1 MANIIDI
8 VVRAKDS
15 TAGAF
20 KKVSASAEKL
30 KAGLA
35 KGFGGAAKAA
45 KGLAVAVAL
54 VGTAV
59 IAAAKNFIGFGSAA
73 EEISTKFDAV
83 FASSK
88 TAADAIANDLAAS
101 FDLADS
107 TAKEM
112 LANIGDLLTGF
123 GFTGAEALEM
133 ADKVSRLGIDL
144 ASFTNY
150 SKGASGATEALTK
163 LLLGES
169 EQAKSL
175 GIVVRQGSDEYKN
188 AVKAK
193 QADLGVSLLQ
203 AKAMTAL
210 EMAVNQSNNAIG
222 DYARTQEGVANRQ
235 RKANE
240 AFKQAKEDIGLAI
253 IAHSSYGDIL
263 NMVAEKTKELTESGL
278 IELWAENVAKAVKW
292 LTPIVEG
299 LGKAFG
305 FVKEKI
311 QQGAAFAG
319 ALSAGSSF
327 AEAGEIAKGMPE
339 QIKRENKERLDG
351 IRKEKAAKKD
361 AAAEENR
368 RNEADALAKE
378 KSDRAAKEQY
388 DAEKKA
394 ADSAAEAADNAAK
407 QDKQNI
413 KDNEE
418 LLQVQKD
425 LDRMKDEDRQKMF
438 LAAGAAGA
446 ADIEKKQKQIEG
458 LAMNKED
465 RRAQERAQ
473 RDIDADQ
480 DREDDIRKRMKKR
493 GLKLSK
499 DDQAFIEMKD
509 LQKAIVALQKQKVI
523 DDKNAKDLAD
533 KLAQEARENMVK
545 ELRLTKAVLIQNLKA
560 AG

>member
-278 IELWAENVAKAVKW
+278 IELWAENVAKAVEW
-292 LTPIVEG
+292 LIPIVEK

-319 ALSAGSSF
+319 ALSAGSSV
-327 AEAGEIAKGMPE
+327 AEAIEIAKGMPE

-351 IRKEKAAKKD
+351 ILKEKAAKKE

-368 RNEADALAKE
+368 RKEADALAKE
-378 KSDRAAKEQY
+378 KADRAAKEQY

-413 KDNEE
+413 KDNEK

-425 LDRMKDEDRQKMF
+425 LDRIKDEDRQKMF

-446 ADIEKKQKQIEG
+446 ANIEVMQGKIEG

-509 LQKAIVALQKQKVI
+509 LQKAIVAAQKQKAQ
-523 DDKNAKDLAD
+523 DEKNAQDLAD
-533 KLAQEARENMVK
+533 KLAQQARENMVK
-545 ELRLTKAVLIQNLKA
+545 ELRLTKEVLIQNLG
-560 AG
+560 AGA

>member
-278 IELWAENVAKAVKW
+278 IELWAENVAKAVEW
-292 LTPIVEG
+292 LIPIVEK
-299 LGKAFG
+299 LGRGCLSKS
-305 FVKEKI
+305 KEKT
-311 QQGAAFAG
+311 
-319 ALSAGSSF
+319 
-327 AEAGEIAKGMPE
+327 
-339 QIKRENKERLDG
+339 
-351 IRKEKAAKKD
+351 KKD
-361 AAAEENR
+361 LTAYLKR
-368 RNEADALAKE
+368 KRQ
-378 KSDRAAKEQY
+378 R
-388 DAEKKA
+388 KKR
-394 ADSAAEAADNAAK
+394 
-407 QDKQNI
+407 
-413 KDNEE
+413 
-418 LLQVQKD
+418 LQKKTGERKPTRW
-425 LDRMKDEDRQKMF
+425 LR
-438 LAAGAAGA
+438 
-446 ADIEKKQKQIEG
+446 KKQTVQLKNNTTPKRKQPI
-458 LAMNKED
+458 LRQRPQIMQRNKTSK
-465 RRAQERAQ
+465 
-473 RDIDADQ
+473 IS
-480 DREDDIRKRMKKR
+480 KTTKNCCKYKK
-493 GLKLSK
+493 
-499 DDQAFIEMKD
+499 I
-509 LQKAIVALQKQKVI
+509 
-523 DDKNAKDLAD
+523 
-533 KLAQEARENMVK
+533 
-545 ELRLTKAVLIQNLKA
+545 
-560 AG
+560 

>member
-292 LTPIVEG
+292 LIPIVEG

-305 FVKEKI
+305 FIKEKI

-319 ALSAGSSF
+319 ALSAGSSV
-327 AEAGEIAKGMPE
+327 AEAIEIAKGMPE

-351 IRKEKAAKKD
+351 ILKEKAAKKD

-368 RNEADALAKE
+368 RKEADALAKE
-378 KSDRAAKEQY
+378 KADRAAKEQY

-413 KDNEE
+413 KDNEK

-425 LDRMKDEDRQKMF
+425 LDRIKDEDRQKMF

-446 ADIEKKQKQIEG
+446 ANIEVMQGKIEG

-499 DDQAFIEMKD
+499 DDQAFIEMRD
-509 LQKAIVALQKQKVI
+509 LQKAIVAAQKQKAQ
-523 DDKNAKDLAD
+523 DEKNAQDLAD
-533 KLAQEARENMVK
+533 KLAQQARENMVK
-545 ELRLTKAVLIQNLKA
+545 ELRLTKEVLIQNLG
-560 AG
+560 AGA

>member
-30 KAGLA
+30 KAGMA

-59 IAAAKNFIGFGSAA
+59 IAAAKSFIGFASAA
-73 EEISTKFDAV
+73 EEIDTKFAAV

-88 TAADAIANDLAAS
+88 SAADAIANDLAAS

-112 LANIGDLLTGF
+112 LGNIGDLLTGF

-210 EMAVNQSNNAIG
+210 EMATNQSKNAIG

-240 AFKQAKEDIGLAI
+240 AFKQAREDIGAAI

-278 IELWAENVAKAVKW
+278 IELWAENVAAAVKW
-292 LTPIVEG
+292 LMPIVEK
-299 LGKAFG
+299 LGKVFG
-305 FVKEKI
+305 TVKATI
-311 QQGAAFAG
+311 QKGAAILG
-319 ALSAGSSF
+319 ALSAGASVRE
-327 AEAGEIAKGMPE
+327 AEEAGAAAGGIAE
-339 QIKRENKERLDG
+339 RERKERLDG

-368 RNEADALAKE
+368 RNEAAALAKE

-458 LAMNKED
+458 LAMNKEE

-473 RDIDADQ
+473 RAVKDDD
-480 DREDDIRKRMKKR
+480 DREADIRKRMKKR